1 MADSNSPRGFGA
13 AARVT
18 ALAASVMDLHVRIAL
33 QEVDRE
39 KRRLISGGL
48 FLAIGGT
55 AMFLALLA
63 AEASLLLWI
72 QAQWELDWMRALL
85 TLSVANSGDRPIQ
98 VGSHFHF
105 IETNPYLKFDRAAS
119 YGKHHG
125 TPRVRSCCRNSTLHS
140 HNIVSTAV
148 T

>member
-1 MADSNSPRGFGA
+1 MSDQQSPRGLGA

-55 AMFLALLA
+55 AMLLALLA
-63 AEASLLLWI
+63 SEGALLLWI
-72 QAQWELDWMRALL
+72 QDNWTLQLTQALLALAIANLVLAGISLRIGGQVLKGPFLPQTLEGVMKTVRALM
-85 TLSVANSGDRPIQ
+85 G
-98 VGSHFHF
+98 
-105 IETNPYLKFDRAAS
+105 
-119 YGKHHG
+119 
-125 TPRVRSCCRNSTLHS
+125 RV
-140 HNIVSTAV
+140 
-148 T
+148 